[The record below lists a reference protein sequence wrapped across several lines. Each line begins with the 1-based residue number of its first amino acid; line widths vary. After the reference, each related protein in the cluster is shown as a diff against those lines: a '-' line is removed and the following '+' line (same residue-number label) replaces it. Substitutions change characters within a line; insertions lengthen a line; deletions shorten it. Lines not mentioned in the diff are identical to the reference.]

1 MFTKNILA
9 IIGLSLISSIAL
21 ASSNQLTNISYSKLT
36 GDRVQVMLEFAQ
48 PPAEALSFT
57 IDDPARIA
65 LDFQDTSLSLDK
77 RSTSIGVGAT
87 RSVTAAEAQDKTRVV
102 INLSNMVAYTTE
114 VSGNTMLV
122 TLGGGSASTA
132 QGTAPSLKR
141 KIVEQSDEVAQSGY
155 SINNVDFRRGVNGEG
170 RITLQLSDS
179 KVPVNI
185 RQQGNKIIIDANN
198 TDIDEALQQRLD
210 VVDFATPVQ
219 TIDTFKIGNDVR
231 IAITPTG
238 DYDQIA
244 YQSDKVYT
252 LEIKP
257 LTPEVVEQRKKEE
270 FSGERLSLNFQDIE
284 VRSVLQLIADFTN
297 LNVVVSDTV
306 GGNLTLRLKN
316 VPWDQ
321 ALDIILKTKG
331 LAMRQTGNVLLI
343 APTEEI
349 AAREKLELE
358 ATKQVQELAPL
369 RTEFFQV
376 NYANASEIAALLKSS
391 ENSLL
396 SARGNVTIDQ
406 RTNLLLIQDTSAKLE
421 EIRDLINRLDVPV
434 RQVLIESRIVEA
446 DDSYSKELGVRFGVT
461 SVADSPDTW
470 TNATSGSELQSR
482 AAALSG
488 SATGGGYNVNLPS
501 TAVAGSVGLTLIK
514 LSNDLM
520 LNLELSA
527 AELESR
533 IETVSNPRVIT
544 SNQRTARI
552 ETGTEVPYQEATS
565 SGATSVSFKK
575 AVLSLEVTPQIT
587 PDDRISMDIM
597 VNKDSVGEIFAGVP
611 SIDTNEVETQVLV
624 DNGQTV
630 VLGGVFEQSTERS
643 TDKVPFFGDIPI
655 AGYLFRR
662 DLNSDDKAEL
672 LIFLTPKLL
681 QETVSLNQ

>member
-1 MFTKNILA
+1 
-9 IIGLSLISSIAL
+9 
-21 ASSNQLTNISYSKLT
+21 
-36 GDRVQVMLEFAQ
+36 V
-48 PPAEALSFT
+48 
-57 IDDPARIA
+57 
-65 LDFQDTSLSLDK
+65 
-77 RSTSIGVGAT
+77 
-87 RSVTAAEAQDKTRVV
+87 
-102 INLSNMVAYTTE
+102 
-114 VSGNTMLV
+114 
-122 TLGGGSASTA
+122 
-132 QGTAPSLKR
+132 
-141 KIVEQSDEVAQSGY
+141 
-155 SINNVDFRRGVNGEG
+155 
-170 RITLQLSDS
+170 
-179 KVPVNI
+179 
-185 RQQGNKIIIDANN
+185 
-198 TDIDEALQQRLD
+198 
-210 VVDFATPVQ
+210 
-219 TIDTFKIGNDVR
+219 
-231 IAITPTG
+231 TPTG
-238 DYDQIA
+238 DYDQLA
-244 YQSDKVYT
+244 YQSDNVYT

-257 LTPEVVEQRKKEE
+257 LTPEVVEQRKKVE

-297 LNVVVSDTV
+297 LNVVVSDSV
-306 GGNLTLRLKN
+306 SGNLTLRLKN

-358 ATKQVQELAPL
+358 ANKQVEELAPL

-396 SARGNVTIDQ
+396 STRGAVTIDE
-406 RTNLLLIQDTSAKLE
+406 RTNLLLIQDTALKLE
-421 EIRDLINRLDVPV
+421 EIRDLITRLDVPV

-446 DDSYSKELGVRFGVT
+446 DDSYSKELGVRFGV
-461 SVADSPDTW
+461 SSYNGNSPDGW
-470 TNATSGSELQSR
+470 ENGFSGTEAASR
-482 AAALSG
+482 SVVAAQG
-488 SATGGGYNVNLPS
+488 VGPGNYNVNLPS
-501 TAVAGSVGLTLIK
+501 TTVAGSLGLTLIK

-552 ETGTEVPYQEATS
+552 ETGTEIPYQEATS

-587 PDDRISMDIM
+587 PDDRISMDIR
-597 VNKDSVGEIFAGVP
+597 VNKDSVGEIYAGVP
-611 SIDTNEVETQVLV
+611 SIDTNAVETQVLV

-630 VLGGVFEQSTERS
+630 VLGGVFEQSQERS
-643 TDKVPFFGDIPI
+643 TDKVPFFGDIPV

-662 DLNSDDKAEL
+662 DRNRDDKAEL

-681 QETVSLNQ
+681 QDTVSLN